1 MLHSHMLGVVLGL
14 FPFLVQAQNST
25 STTTF
30 TTSVPVS
37 TISTSRSGTSVIAV
51 PTSTI
56 FTATTVVSQVITSVS
71 PTAVNSPL
79 NQTLLA
85 TVIGPAFGVLGA
97 LLIITGLPSV
107 FWGHRNRWYVRTS
120 TNLHTLHRSSVIAH
134 SRLSNRSTYFVCGF
148 YTLALVCA
156 ALIIRFGV
164 LEAVNPPSETLR
176 GLFVLSCVVA
186 GVIGGGVAIFF
197 WQQTKYFIGSW
208 GGFAVGLFIQA
219 LHDGGLI
226 DPLGWRWALY
236 MGTSRSFGVC
246 GSPPEHCVV

>member
-1 MLHSHMLGVVLGL
+1 MAMLHSHMLGVVLGL
-14 FPFLVQAQNST
+14 FPLLVQAQNST

-37 TISTSRSGTSVIAV
+37 TISTSRSGTNVITV
-51 PTSTI
+51 PTSTM

-120 TNLHTLHRSSVIAH
+120 TNLRTLHRSSVVIILDFQTGQPTSSAA
-134 SRLSNRSTYFVCGF
+134 SIPLLS
-148 YTLALVCA
+148 
-156 ALIIRFGV
+156 
-164 LEAVNPPSETLR
+164 
-176 GLFVLSCVVA
+176 FVLPSSSA
-186 GVIGGGVAIFF
+186 SASSR
-197 WQQTKYFIGSW
+197 QSTPLQKP
-208 GGFAVGLFIQA
+208 FAVSSSFPASLQA
-219 LHDGGLI
+219 
-226 DPLGWRWALY
+226 
-236 MGTSRSFGVC
+236 S
-246 GSPPEHCVV
+246 